1 MGNTWDIDGMWMGCC
16 WKFQLVDG
24 WAMNWPWTSML
35 NWDQLGFKQNN
46 SNRQTLWNINEENKT
61 TNIVAMKTVM
71 RPNGRNNTNYLKL
84 CGNMQ
89 RWISRST
96 MPKNKR
102 NSKQQELPP
111 IIWCYLNIILGAMQL
126 WYDQG
131 GNHSIKQS
139 DTDVLTVHFDWG
151 NIKRPL
157 TRIPTVIQ
165 HLTGAVEKP
174 PPNRIIMAPLSSQ
187 SLQKWPESPLNFK
200 WISRNMEYLSI

>member
-16 WKFQLVDG
+16 WKFQLVGG

-111 IIWCYLNIILGAMQL
+111 IIWCYLNIILGAMVWSGMKPLDQTIWYWCAYSTL
-126 WYDQG
+126 WLG
-131 GNHSIKQS
+131 KHKKAT
-139 DTDVLTVHFDWG
+139 DTDSYRDPTFDWSS
-151 NIKRPL
+151 REA
-157 TRIPTVIQ
+157 TAQ
-165 HLTGAVEKP
+165 QDHHGAIVFPVLAE
-174 PPNRIIMAPLSSQ
+174 MARVSFE
-187 SLQKWPESPLNFK
+187 LQVD
-200 WISRNMEYLSI
+200 